1 VCRARPAPNSSR
13 QPRGL
18 GRRGRG
24 LSSPRRSRVPAPA
37 APAGRRRCSGS
48 AHVSLL
54 APRERLYY
62 RSILWTDLRF
72 AYPAF
77 EFLKS
82 RDDDVSDCQQR
93 LHLGHR
99 RRPPLLHAHGGGAQ
113 RQHRKHSSPSH
124 DHMAVAERLP
134 QFSVLTPSPFFFVQ
148 TKRTVEICAPYVAL
162 GLLYGYLLY
171 LSWTPDTLRAMFSSK
186 YWLPEVVLVLNNSLR
201 DCCYYYR
208 LQQQH
213 CEQ

>member
-1 VCRARPAPNSSR
+1 VCRARPAPNSAR

-18 GRRGRG
+18 GRRDRG
-24 LSSPRRSRVPAPA
+24 LSLLPWSPVQAPA
-37 APAGRRRCSGS
+37 APAGRGLCSGP
-48 AHVSLL
+48 ARVSFL
-54 APRERLYY
+54 APRERVYY
-62 RSILWTDLRF
+62 RSISWRDLQF

-77 EFLKS
+77 EHLKS

-93 LHLGHR
+93 LHLGNR

-148 TKRTVEICAPYVAL
+148 TKRTVEICAPLRCSRAPLRLPAL
-162 GLLYGYLLY
+162 
-171 LSWTPDTLRAMFSSK
+171 P
-186 YWLPEVVLVLNNSLR
+186 VLDSRHLASHV
-201 DCCYYYR
+201 
-208 LQQQH
+208 LQQVLAP
-213 CEQ
+213 